1 MRLLRFLSLCVL
13 VALGAPVVAQ
23 DDWAAKLTNS
33 DRKQQL
39 SAIDAAMDLGPKASG
54 AVKPLVSLLEGKD
67 EELRLHASMALGRIG
82 AAAIEPTLSLL
93 TAKDEATRFYAVWTL
108 GWMGPAAKGTTK
120 QLAAA
125 IEDASPLVRR
135 KAAFALG
142 SVKPDDTAAAV
153 AALAK
158 ALADENAD
166 VRIAAGEA
174 LPEFG
179 AAALPALTRALESS
193 SSDEG
198 KLAVCKSLAKLGGS
212 AAPAVPLLGKVFR
225 SLKTPAVMT
234 SMAEE
239 LAHFGKPAVAE
250 LTEAIKVEDSQLV
263 SAALRG
269 LQKAN
274 PDGAPALVD
283 ALGDKR
289 RDVRLQAANSLGQ
302 MNLPDKMVVIG
313 LSFAAKQDAD
323 ADVRVAALQSIGNL
337 GTGAKLA
344 LPGVEACLAD
354 LDGRVRQIAFF
365 SLNRMGVN
373 ARESLQKALQ
383 SGDER
388 VRIPIAGL
396 MLKQNLEPED
406 AMKVL
411 AAALKHEKKEI
422 RVSAAAALADV
433 PARINAETT
442 NEVVAALSQTLK
454 DDDLPLKIQAAR
466 AAGHFGKSAF
476 PVLFET
482 LKTAKDP
489 ALQTALLRGLRARG
503 FHDAEAVPTLVGCLK
518 SSSAESRWQ
527 AAFILGNIG
536 PQAKEAIEPLQALTN
551 DGDRTVAMY
560 ARNALKRIQ
569 R

>member
-1 MRLLRFLSLCVL
+1 MHLFRWLCLGAL
-13 VALGAPVVAQ
+13 VATAVPARAQ
-23 DDWAAKLTNS
+23 DDWAAKLSSS

-39 SAIDAAMDLGPKASG
+39 SAMDAILALGAKAEG
-54 AVKPLVSLLEGKD
+54 AVKPLVSLLETKD
-67 EELRLHASMALGRIG
+67 EELRLHASMALGSIG
-82 AAAIEPTLSLL
+82 AAAIEPTTALL
-93 TAKDEATRFYAVWTL
+93 TSKDDATRFYAVWTL

-125 IEDASPLVRR
+125 MDDASPLVRR

-142 SVKPDDTAAAV
+142 RVKPDDSAAAI

-158 ALADENAD
+158 GLSDANAD
-166 VRIAAGEA
+166 VRTAAGDS

-179 AAALPALTRALESS
+179 AAALPALTKALESAAT
-193 SSDEG
+193 DDG
-198 KLAVCKSLAKLGGS
+198 KLAVCKSLAKLGG
-212 AAPAVPLLGKVFR
+212 AAGPAVPLLGKAFR
-225 SLKTPAVMT
+225 SLKTPAIMT

-239 LAHFGKPAVAE
+239 LSHLGKPAVAE
-250 LTEAIKVEDSQLV
+250 LTEAIKLDDSQLV
-263 SAALRG
+263 AAALRG

-289 RDVRLQAANSLGQ
+289 RDVRLQAASSLGQ
-302 MNLPDKMVVIG
+302 MNLPEKMVVIG
-313 LSFAAKQDAD
+313 LSYTAKQDTD

-337 GTGAKLA
+337 GLGAKLA

-365 SLNRMGVN
+365 TLSRMGVN
-373 ARESLQKALQ
+373 PRESLQKALQ

-454 DDDLPLKIQAAR
+454 DDDVALKIQAAR
-466 AAGHFGKSAF
+466 ALGQFGKSAF

-503 FHDAEAVPTLVGCLK
+503 FHDPEAVPTLIECLK

-536 PQAKEAIEPLQALTN
+536 PQAKEAIEPLQALSN
-551 DGDRTVAMY
+551 DGDRTVSIY